1 MKLKNFVKVA
11 VVVACC
17 APAFA
22 LATNGY
28 FSDGYGIKA
37 KGMAGVG
44 IALPQDG
51 IAAATNPAGMA
62 FVGDRAD
69 IGIDW
74 FKPMR
79 GADISGTGGACCNGA
94 FQGNDSNNFLIPEFG
109 YNRMLSPQLAL
120 GVSVYGNGG
129 MNTDYSQPNVLF
141 NGGTANH
148 SGVDLSQ
155 LFIAPTIAY
164 KVTPQHSLGVSL
176 NFAYQSFAAKGLQ
189 GFANFSSNKA
199 ALTDVGH
206 DSSTGWGARFGWT
219 GQVSDTV
226 TLGATYQTITR
237 MGKFSK
243 YAGLFADQ
251 GSFDIP
257 ANYGVGIA
265 VKAAP
270 AFTIAADVQKIDYSK
285 ISSVG
290 NPSLALLLAGKAL
303 GSSGGPGFGWQDM
316 TVYKLGIA
324 YDYSPALTLRAGVS
338 HGRQPIAAADA
349 FINILAPGVIED
361 HVTFGVTWAASKT
374 GELTVGYM
382 HAFNNNVNAPGAIP
396 AGAPFP
402 GGNVNL
408 RMYQNSFGIAYGWK
422 L

>member
-176 NFAYQSFAAKGLQ
+176 NFAYQIG
-189 GFANFSSNKA
+189 
-199 ALTDVGH
+199 
-206 DSSTGWGARFGWT
+206 
-219 GQVSDTV
+219 
-226 TLGATYQTITR
+226 
-237 MGKFSK
+237 
-243 YAGLFADQ
+243 
-251 GSFDIP
+251 
-257 ANYGVGIA
+257 
-265 VKAAP
+265 
-270 AFTIAADVQKIDYSK
+270 
-285 ISSVG
+285 
-290 NPSLALLLAGKAL
+290 
-303 GSSGGPGFGWQDM
+303 
-316 TVYKLGIA
+316 
-324 YDYSPALTLRAGVS
+324 RA
-338 HGRQPIAAADA
+338 
-349 FINILAPGVIED
+349 
-361 HVTFGVTWAASKT
+361 HV
-374 GELTVGYM
+374 
-382 HAFNNNVNAPGAIP
+382 
-396 AGAPFP
+396 
-402 GGNVNL
+402 
-408 RMYQNSFGIAYGWK
+408 
-422 L
+422 